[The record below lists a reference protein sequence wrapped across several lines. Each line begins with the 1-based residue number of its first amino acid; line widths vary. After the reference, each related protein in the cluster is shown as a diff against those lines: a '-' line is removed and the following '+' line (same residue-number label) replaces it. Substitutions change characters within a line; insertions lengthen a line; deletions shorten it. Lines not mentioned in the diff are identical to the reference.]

1 MGDGAAMAMNAV
13 ALGNVVASAFMSVSM
28 NLLWGMVNTL
38 QLIIHLPLISVYF
51 PQNCQL
57 FFSFIV
63 DIVNFSLIPTDKIM
77 NKIFSFKNS
86 TSEAMGNN
94 FKSLG
99 YKSANILKNLG
110 LIAVGLAALGIVVVL
125 LVLVKYLANR
135 SALVMKAYKFVSAR
149 IFFNSIIRA
158 FLESYLKLCLSSFI
172 AIQSLGVKD
181 RE

>member
-1 MGDGAAMAMNAV
+1 
-13 ALGNVVASAFMSVSM
+13 
-28 NLLWGMVNTL
+28 
-38 QLIIHLPLISVYF
+38 
-51 PQNCQL
+51 
-57 FFSFIV
+57 
-63 DIVNFSLIPTDKIM
+63 M

-86 TSEAMGNN
+86 TSEIMDNN

-99 YKSANILKNLG
+99 YKSSNILKNLG

-149 IFFNSIIRA
+149 IFFNSIIRS
-158 FLESYLKLCLSSFI
+158 FLESYLKLSLSSFI